1 MQRRQLIHQ
10 HYHRRIAPE
19 RASYDVLDW
28 ASEES
33 QQARFAVLARV
44 LRELGEADAPFPPL
58 RLLDAGCGLCDLCTY
73 LHEERIDVT
82 YVGAD
87 ITPGMLGEARRRH
100 ELVPL
105 VLTDLFVAPPFRP
118 RTFDVVFASGVFNL
132 KLGNIEKFV
141 RRAIPVLFGLAN
153 RCVVA
158 NFLHVRT
165 PHKHEHC
172 HYFSPERL
180 VADIQ
185 AGLGC
190 EIRLVAD
197 YLEND
202 FTLVLRR

>member
-1 MQRRQLIHQ
+1 MQRRQLIHR
-10 HYHRRIAPE
+10 HYQRRIAPD

-28 ASEES
+28 ASEDS
-33 QQARFAVLARV
+33 QQARFAVLAGV
-44 LRELGEADAPFPPL
+44 LRELSAGEPPFPPL
-58 RLLDAGCGLCDLCTY
+58 RLLDAGCGLCDLRTY
-73 LHEERIDVT
+73 LHEEQIDVA

-105 VLTDLFVAPPFRP
+105 VLTDLFAAPPFRP
-118 RTFDVVFASGVFNL
+118 RTFGVVFASGVFNL
-132 KLGNIEKFV
+132 KLGNNEEFV

-165 PHKHEHC
+165 SHQHEHC
-172 HYFSPERL
+172 HYFVPERL

-190 EIRLVAD
+190 EVQLVAD
-197 YLEND
+197 YLDND